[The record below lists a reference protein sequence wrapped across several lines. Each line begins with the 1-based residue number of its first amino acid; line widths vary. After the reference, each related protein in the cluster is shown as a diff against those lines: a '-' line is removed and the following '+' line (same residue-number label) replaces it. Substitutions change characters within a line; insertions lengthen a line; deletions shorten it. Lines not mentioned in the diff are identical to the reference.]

1 MDPAG
6 LREKVLAGRGSLLAG
21 LMCSVTEGY
30 ALEYREGKEESI
42 TNCRN
47 ANKHTQY

>member
-1 MDPAG
+1 MGPAG
-6 LREKVLAGRGSLLAG
+6 LRDKALAGRGSLLAG

-30 ALEYREGKEESI
+30 DLEYREGKEESI

-47 ANKHTQY
+47 ANRHAQD